1 MSVVEARPDIDPHP
15 LSPYVAWA
23 GNRNKEPI
31 LSVLKGLLP
40 ENGDVLELASGAGLH
55 INYFAPHFPKITF
68 HPSDKDVSVFDTI
81 KSKRA
86 DAGNK
91 NVADPVALDL
101 TDPAT
106 WPDPKNGLFDAIFVI
121 NIFQVAPVSIADGIA
136 ALGAKVLKPNG
147 FVAIYGPFKLNG
159 KYTTQSNADFDGELR
174 GAGVAEWHLKDIAD
188 LEKAANKHGLVLK
201 TRFDLPANNFLLQ
214 FGRA

>member
-1 MSVVEARPDIDPHP
+1 MDPHP

-40 ENGDVLELASGAGLH
+40 EQGDVLELASGAGLH
-55 INYFAPHFPKITF
+55 INYFAPHFPEIIF

-81 KSKRA
+81 KSKRGA
-86 DAGNK
+86 AGNK

-101 TDPAT
+101 TDSST
-106 WPDPKNGLFDAIFVI
+106 WPDAENGLFDAIFVI
-121 NIFQVAPVSIADGIA
+121 NIFQVAPVSIAEGIA

-174 GAGVAEWHLKDIAD
+174 AAGVSEWHLKDIAD
-188 LEKAANKHGLVLK
+188 LEKAANKHGLISK
-201 TRFDLPANNFLLQ
+201 TRFDLPANNFILQ
-214 FGRA
+214 FVRA